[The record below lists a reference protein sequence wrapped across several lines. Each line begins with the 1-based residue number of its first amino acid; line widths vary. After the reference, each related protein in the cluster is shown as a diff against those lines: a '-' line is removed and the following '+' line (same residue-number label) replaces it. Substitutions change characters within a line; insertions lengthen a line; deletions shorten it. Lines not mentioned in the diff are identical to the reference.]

1 MSIYRVANWKKAPFL
16 RFLSPL
22 IAGVVLQWYLEL
34 DVQVAWFT
42 LLFSIVLSI
51 LAFFLPQF
59 RRFQFSMLHGIAVT
73 IIFLSLGS
81 LLTWYKDIRHDPH
94 WMGHHYCQGDTLI
107 GVLQE
112 PLVEKANSY
121 KAVATVKALCRDH
134 RYYSVCGN
142 VIIYFEKDVA
152 LGQLDFGAS
161 IIFSKP
167 VQEIPSASNPGGFN
181 YKRYCLFQGIT
192 HQVFLKEKQFVVLS
206 VRHPTVL
213 ARILFPIRRKVL
225 FILRKYVHDT
235 KEQGLAE
242 ALLIGYKDDL
252 DKNLVQSYTNT
263 GVVHVIAIS
272 GLHLGLIY
280 WLLVRL
286 FAPLR
291 KRKISKWLSPI
302 MIIAGLWLFSFIAG
316 AQPSVL
322 RSAVMFTCIVLAEG
336 FSRKT
341 SIYNSL
347 AFSAFV
353 LLCVNPF
360 WLWDVGF
367 QLSYSAVLS
376 IVIFMKPIYNWVYIK
391 NKIFDSIW
399 KLNAVS
405 VAAQLLTTPFS
416 IYHFHQFPTYFL
428 LSNLIAVPLSSIIV
442 LGEIFL
448 CAASIVPLIG
458 FVSGKILSWLISLM
472 NGYIERIESLPCSLW
487 EGLQINSVQAALIIV
502 VIAAVASW
510 LLVKEKVWIWPA
522 MIALLVFDVLRSLSF
537 YQSNQQQTFIVYN
550 IPKCEAIEVING
562 RNYFFIGDN
571 ELLADRFSRDFHLKP
586 AHTLYRVIP
595 SDSLRNFLL
604 AKHFIEFG
612 SKKILLVDHELPLD
626 SCGKRVVVDVLVLSR
641 NPKVHLLKLSKTLK
655 IRQVVF
661 DGSVSPGRVK
671 YWIKD
676 CESLRIP
683 YHNVS
688 EKGAFVMRLN

>member
-1 MSIYRVANWKKAPFL
+1 MFPKVAIWKKAPFL
-16 RFLSPL
+16 RFFSPL
-22 IAGVVLQWYLEL
+22 VAGIVLQWHCQFN
-34 DVQVAWFT
+34 VQLSWFT
-42 LLFSIVLSI
+42 LSFSIGLSVLS
-51 LAFFLPQF
+51 FFLSQYG
-59 RRFQFSMLHGIAVT
+59 RFQFSMVHGISV
-73 IIFLSLGS
+73 IMVFLSLGS
-81 LLTWYKDIRHDPH
+81 LLTWYKDIRHDPR
-94 WMGHHYCQGDTLI
+94 WMGHQYCSGDI
-107 GVLQE
+107 VIAVLQE
-112 PLVEKANSY
+112 SPMAKTNSY
-121 KAVATVKALCRDH
+121 KALATVKTLCRDH
-134 RYYSVCGN
+134 RYYSVCAN
-142 VIIYFEKDVA
+142 VIIYFEKNVA
-152 LGQLDFGAS
+152 VGQLDFGAS
-161 IIFSKP
+161 IAFSKP
-167 VQEIPSASNPGGFN
+167 VQEIPGASNPGGFD
-181 YKRYCLFQGIT
+181 YRRYCLFQGIT
-192 HQVFLKEKQFVVLS
+192 HQAFLKNKEFVVLKD
-206 VRHPTVL
+206 RHLTILPS
-213 ARILFPIRRKVL
+213 ILFPIRRKVL
-225 FILRKYVHDT
+225 FILRKYVHGA

-291 KRKISKWLSPI
+291 KKKISKWMSPI

-322 RSAVMFTCIVLAEG
+322 RSAVMFTCIVLAES

-360 WLWDVGF
+360 WLWDIGF

-376 IVIFMKPIYNWVYIK
+376 IVIFMKPVYSCFYIK

-405 VAAQLLTTPFS
+405 IAAQLLTTPFS
-416 IYHFHQFPTYFL
+416 LYHFHQFPTYFI

-448 CAASIVPLIG
+448 CAASIVPFIG

-472 NGYIERIESLPCSLW
+472 NAYIERVESLPFSLW
-487 EGLQINSVQAALIIV
+487 EGLQINFVQAVLIILL
-502 VIAAVASW
+502 IAAIASW
-510 LLVKEKVWIWPA
+510 LLAKEKFWIWPA
-522 MIALLVFDVLRSLSF
+522 MIALVVFSILRSVSF
-537 YQSNQQQTFIVYN
+537 SQSRQQQKFIVYN
-550 IPKCEAIEVING
+550 IPKYEAMEVING
-562 RNYFFIGDN
+562 RNYLFFGDS
-571 ELLADRFSRDFHLKP
+571 ELLANDFARNFHLK
-586 AHTLYRVIP
+586 ASHTLYRV
-595 SDSLRNFLL
+595 SSGDSLANLFFR
-604 AKHFIEFG
+604 KQFIEFG
-612 SKKILLVDHELPLD
+612 SMRILLANHDFAVATC
-626 SCGKRVVVDVLVLSR
+626 SRRVVIDVLILSR
-641 NPKVHLLKLSKTLK
+641 ESKIHLLKLSK
-655 IRQVVF
+655 IVNVRQVVF
-661 DGSVSPGRVK
+661 DGSASPGKIK

-676 CESLRIP
+676 CDSLGIP

-688 EKGAFVMRLN
+688 VKGAFVMRLN

>member
-1 MSIYRVANWKKAPFL
+1 
-16 RFLSPL
+16 
-22 IAGVVLQWYLEL
+22 
-34 DVQVAWFT
+34 
-42 LLFSIVLSI
+42 
-51 LAFFLPQF
+51 
-59 RRFQFSMLHGIAVT
+59 
-73 IIFLSLGS
+73 
-81 LLTWYKDIRHDPH
+81 
-94 WMGHHYCQGDTLI
+94 MGHHYCRGDTLI
-107 GVLQE
+107 AILQE
-112 PLVEKANSY
+112 PLAEKANSY
-121 KAVATVKALCRDH
+121 KALATIKAACRGQ
-134 RYYSVCGN
+134 RYYSVSGN

-152 LGQLDFGAS
+152 QGQLDFGTS
-161 IIFSKP
+161 IIFLKP
-167 VQEIPSASNPGGFN
+167 VQEIPSASNPGGFD

-192 HQVFLKEKQFVVLS
+192 HQVFLRKKEFAVL
-206 VRHPTVL
+206 RDRQPTIL

-225 FILRKYVHDT
+225 FILRKYIHGA

-252 DKNLVQSYTNT
+252 DKTLVQSYSNT

-291 KRKISKWLSPI
+291 KKKISKWLSPI

-347 AFSAFV
+347 AFSAFL

-376 IVIFMKPIYNWVYIK
+376 IVIFMKPVYNWFYVK
-391 NKIFDSIW
+391 NKIFDSMW

-405 VAAQLLTTPFS
+405 IAAQLLTTPFS

-448 CAASIVPLIG
+448 CAASVVPSIG
-458 FVSGKILSWLISLM
+458 FVSGKLLSWLISLM
-472 NGYIERIESLPCSLW
+472 NGYIERIESLPYSLW
-487 EGLQINSVQAALIIV
+487 EGLQIDFVQAAMIIV
-502 VIAAVASW
+502 IIAAVASW
-510 LLVKEKVWIWPA
+510 LLLKEKFWSWPA
-522 MIALLVFDVLRSLSF
+522 MIALLVFGILRSASF
-537 YQSNQQQTFIVYN
+537 YQSNQQQTFIIYN
-550 IPKCEAIEVING
+550 TPKHQAIDVING
-562 RNYFFIGDN
+562 RHYFFIGDS
-571 ELLADRFSRDFHLKP
+571 ELLANDFARNFHFKP
-586 AHTLYRVIP
+586 SHTLYRVT
-595 SDSLRNFLL
+595 STNSLANFFGN
-604 AKHFIEFG
+604 KHFIEFG
-612 SKKILLVDHELPLD
+612 SRKILLPDEDFAVD
-626 SCGKRVVVDVLVLSR
+626 SCSQRILVDVLVLSR
-641 NPKVHLLKLSKTLK
+641 NSKIHLQKFSRIAN
-655 IRQVVF
+655 IRQIVF
-661 DGSVSPGRVK
+661 DGSALPGK
-671 YWIKD
+671 INYWIKD
-676 CESLRIP
+676 CRLLRIP

-688 EKGAFVMRLN
+688 EKGAFVMKLN